1 MSEAEELLVERE
13 GHVLRCTLNR
23 EDRRNALSA
32 KVARSLVKAFKDA
45 DLDPTIRVI
54 VVTAAGEKVFCAGG
68 DLAADFSGDGVE
80 GGVQGFADLVTTM
93 DGLGTPLVAR
103 VNGHCMG
110 GGMGLMLGCDLALAA
125 DDVKFATPEVKIG
138 LFPMMIAPLVLRN
151 AGPKRGME
159 MILTGKKIDAKQ
171 AESWGLINRAVP
183 RAELDRAVGEIV
195 ETVLQNGPA
204 AISLGRRA
212 LAHVRTLEI
221 AEATGYL
228 GQKLL
233 EVIKTEDAAEG
244 IQAFFQKRKPEWKG
258 R

>member
-1 MSEAEELLVERE
+1 MSDADELLVERQ
-13 GHVLRCTLNR
+13 GHVLRCTINR

-32 KVARSLVKAFKDA
+32 GVARGLVKAFKDA

-54 VVTAAGEKVFCAGG
+54 VVTGAGAKIFCAGG

-80 GGVQGFADLVTTM
+80 GGVRGFADLITAM

-110 GGMGLMLGCDLALAA
+110 GGLGLMLGCDLAVAC
-125 DDVKFATPEVKIG
+125 DDVEFATPEVKIG
-138 LFPMMIAPLVLRN
+138 LFPMMIAPLVIRH
-151 AGPKRGME
+151 AGYKRGLE
-159 MILTGKKIDAKQ
+159 MIFTGKRIDAES
-171 AESWGLINRAVP
+171 AESMGLINRAVP
-183 RAELDRAVGEIV
+183 RVGLDAAVDQ
-195 ETVLQNGPA
+195 TVAAILENGPA

-212 LAHVRTLEI
+212 LAHVRNLPVQD
-221 AEATGYL
+221 ATEYL
-228 GQKLL
+228 GRQLL
-233 EVIKTEDAAEG
+233 EVIRTEDASEG

>member
-1 MSEAEELLVERE
+1 MSEAKDLLVERE
-13 GHVLRCTLNR
+13 GHVLRCTINR

-32 KVARSLVKAFKDA
+32 GVARGLVKAFKDA

-68 DLAADFSGDGVE
+68 DLAADFTGDGVE
-80 GGVQGFADLVTTM
+80 GGVKGFADLVTAM
-93 DGLGTPLVAR
+93 DGLGTPLIAR

-110 GGMGLMLGCDLALAA
+110 GGLGLMLGCDLAIAA
-125 DDVKFATPEVKIG
+125 DDVEFATPEVKIG

-151 AGPKRGME
+151 AGLKRGME
-159 MILTGKKIDAKQ
+159 MVLTGKKIDAAR

-183 RAELDRAVGEIV
+183 RGELDQAVDEVV

-212 LAHVRTLEI
+212 LAHVRTLKVE
-221 AEATGYL
+221 EATEYL
-228 GQKLL
+228 GRQLL
-233 EVIKTEDAAEG
+233 EVIKTEDASEG

>member
-1 MSEAEELLVERE
+1 MSEAEDLLVQRE
-13 GHVLRCTLNR
+13 GHVLRCTINR

-32 KVARSLVKAFKDA
+32 GVARGLVKAFKDA

-68 DLAADFSGDGVE
+68 DLAADFTGDGVE
-80 GGVQGFADLVTTM
+80 GGVQGFADLVTAM
-93 DGLGTPLVAR
+93 DALGTPLIAR

-110 GGMGLMLGCDLALAA
+110 GGLGLMLGCDLSIAA

-151 AGPKRGME
+151 AGPRRGME
-159 MILTGKKIDAKQ
+159 MILTGKKIDAQK

-183 RAELDRAVGEIV
+183 RGELDEAVGQTV

-212 LAHVRTLEI
+212 LAHVRALKVE
-221 AEATGYL
+221 EATEYL
-228 GQKLL
+228 GGQLL
-233 EVIKTEDAAEG
+233 EVIRTEDASEG

>member
-1 MSEAEELLVERE
+1 MSSVDELLVERD
-13 GHVLRCTLNR
+13 GHVLRCTINR

-32 KVARSLVKAFKDA
+32 GVARGLVKVFRDA
-45 DLDPTIRVI
+45 DLDPTIRII
-54 VVTAAGEKVFCAGG
+54 VVTGAGERMFCAGG

-110 GGMGLMLGCDLALAA
+110 GGLGLMLGCDLAIAA
-125 DDVKFATPEVKIG
+125 DDARFATPEVKIG

-151 AGPKRGME
+151 AGPKRGLE
-159 MILTGKKIDAKQ
+159 MILTGRKIDAKE
-171 AESWGLINRAVP
+171 AESIGLINRAVP
-183 RAELDRAVGEIV
+183 RGELDNAVGETV
-195 ETVLQNGPA
+195 ETLLQNGPA

-212 LAHVRTLEI
+212 LAHVRKLPVRD
-221 AEATGYL
+221 ATEYL
-228 GQKLL
+228 GGQLL
-233 EVIKTEDAAEG
+233 EVIKTEDASEG